1 MAETKAA
8 ERRIL
13 TEAEYEA
20 VARTRHPALAAM
32 PRVELL
38 ALALAR
44 RLREHRDKARDI
56 THHRRRESRGKA
68 EPRGAGPAPGET
80 GTARKK
86 GVFSAALR
94 RLNSQ
99 IARLNDAERA
109 PSQGAIARKALAM
122 KRTSQRLHHPAPGR
136 TSGEGMRALPNEDV
150 RTEVDPRQVGSVSQ
164 TVKINQVR
172 RDT

>member
-20 VARTRHPALAAM
+20 VAPTRHPALAAM
-32 PRVELL
+32 PRAEL
-38 ALALAR
+38 LALAR

-86 GVFSAALR
+86 SVFSAALR

-99 IARLNDAERA
+99 IARLDDAARA

-122 KRTSQRLHHPAPGR
+122 KRASQRRHHPASGR
-136 TSGEGMRALPNEDV
+136 TGGEGMRALPNEGV

-164 TVKINQVR
+164 MVKVNQVR
-172 RDT
+172 RDA

>member
-1 MAETKAA
+1 MASTTST

-20 VARTRHPALAAM
+20 VAQTRHPDLAA
-32 PRVELL
+32 RSRSDL
-38 ALALAR
+38 LALAR

-68 EPRGAGPAPGET
+68 EPRGAAPAPAET

-86 GVFSAALR
+86 QVFSAALR

-99 IARLNDAERA
+99 VARLDDADRA

-122 KRTSQRLHHPAPGR
+122 KRAGERRHHPDPGR
-136 TSGEGMRALPNEDV
+136 SAGQGMRALSHEGV
-150 RTEVDPRQVGSVSQ
+150 MTEVDPRQVGSVSQ
-164 TVKINQVR
+164 SGKNNQAR
-172 RDT
+172 RDG